1 MFKKLS
7 LTAFLVLTLLNL
19 WSQLPDS
26 TNFSIYYSSPKK
38 YTIGSIDIVGIKY
51 LDKEM
56 LKEYSGLSVGDEIT
70 IPGDKITDVIKK
82 YWKQGLFSDVKINA
96 SKIID
101 DKVYLEI
108 FLRERPRLSTINYN
122 GVKKSELEDIKE
134 KVLLLEGGQ
143 IVDAQLVNAKRII
156 ADIFKEKGFLNTEV
170 DIVQRDDPNK
180 ENSVILDVNIDKK
193 EKVKIDEIV
202 FHGVEKVSVSKLE
215 KAMKKTND
223 KKLKNFFS
231 SKKFQENLYAE
242 DKVNVINK
250 YNELGY
256 RDAII
261 TKDTIIKNE
270 NNNNIKI
277 ELWIEEGNKYYIR
290 NVGWVGNTVYPSPYL
305 DSYFGI
311 QKGDVYNQK
320 QFDKRLSGDDDAVG
334 SLYLDN
340 GYLFFNVNPVETNIE
355 NDSIDL
361 EMRIY
366 EGKQA
371 TIDRVIIQGN
381 TKTHEQ
387 IARRE
392 LYTLPGDLF
401 SKKILMR
408 SYRQLAQLGH
418 FDQERIG
425 IDPIPDQEN
434 GTVDIKYSLIER
446 ANDQVELSG
455 GWGMGMFVGSVGL
468 KFTNF
473 SAQNILNKYA
483 WKPLPTGDGQTLS
496 LRAQTNGKY
505 YQQYS
510 FSFMEPWFGGKKP
523 NNFSLSFYYSK
534 LTKTDASYNYY
545 NPSSSYGGNGYNN
558 YGYSSN
564 GSSSSST
571 NANITAYQV
580 TYGLSVGYGYRLN
593 WPDDYFT
600 LYHELSLQHYKL
612 LEWPYYFLSTG
623 DINDFS
629 IKTALSRNSIDN
641 PLYSRRGSSFSLSV
655 EATLPYS
662 LINGRDYSES
672 SLSEKKRYN
681 YLEYHKWEFNA
692 KWFTPLDRAE
702 KFVLHTKYEFGLLGY
717 YNQYRKSPLEGF
729 KMGGDGMSGYDIY
742 GSDNIALR
750 GYANGSITATEGGG
764 SAANIYS
771 KATVELR
778 YPITLSESANI
789 YALTFLEAGNSWYDF
804 KSFNIFDLKRS
815 AGVGVRFWL
824 PMFGLLG
831 IDWGYGFDL
840 PNNGMSS
847 SAKSQFHF
855 VIGQQF

>member
-38 YTIGSIDIVGIKY
+38 YTIQSIDIVGVKY

-56 LKEYSGLSVGDEIT
+56 LREYSGLSVGDDII

-82 YWKQGLFSDVKINA
+82 YWKQGLFSDVKVNA
-96 SKIID
+96 TKIID

-108 FLRERPRLSTINYN
+108 FLRERPRLSKINYN

-156 ADIFKEKGFLNTEV
+156 AGIFKEKGFLNTEV
-170 DIVQRDDPNK
+170 DIVQRDDPDK
-180 ENSVILDVNIDKK
+180 ENSIILDINIDKK

-223 KKLKNFFS
+223 KKLKNFFL
-231 SKKFQENLYAE
+231 SKKYQEDLYAE
-242 DKVNVINK
+242 DKINVINK

-261 TKDTIIKNE
+261 TKDTVIQKD
-270 NNNNIKI
+270 NNNVKI
-277 ELWIEEGNKYYIR
+277 ELWIDEGNKYFIR
-290 NVGWVGNTVYPSPYL
+290 NVAWVGNTVYPAPYL

-311 QKGDVYNQK
+311 QKGDIYNQK
-320 QFDKRLSGDDDAVG
+320 QFDKRLTGDDDAVG

-340 GYLFFNVNPVETNIE
+340 GYLFFNVNPVETNID
-355 NDSIDL
+355 NDSIDF
-361 EMRIY
+361 EMRIF

-473 SAQNILNKYA
+473 SAQNIFNKYA

-534 LTKTDASYNYY
+534 LTKTDASYSYY
-545 NPSSSYGGNGYNN
+545 NPSSSYGGYGYNN
-558 YGYSSN
+558 YGYSSY
-564 GSSSSST
+564 GSSSSSSS
-571 NANITAYQV
+571 ANITAYQV

-593 WPDDYFT
+593 WPDDFFT

-672 SLSEKKRYN
+672 SLSDKKRYN
-681 YLEYHKWEFNA
+681 YLEYHKWLFNA

-750 GYANGSITATEGGG
+750 GYANGSITSTSGGV

-831 IDWGYGFDL
+831 IDWGYGFDK
-840 PNNGMSS
+840 PNNGTSS